1 MQPLPEVTSGY
12 RNVVKEGILSSNAG
26 GDLEKLTD
34 NIIAMHLDEADYEY
48 HVEKGKVK
56 LTIKFNE
63 EVTTRAIM
71 VYNSVDIET
80 SFMKI
85 KQITINNKLSAKN
98 IGYNP
103 LYIND
108 YDPEYPEMRPGGAF
122 IIEYDEIATKEITI
136 EIDNDKA
143 FSISEIVVLGR

>member
-1 MQPLPEVTSGY
+1 
-12 RNVVKEGILSSNAG
+12 
-26 GDLEKLTD
+26 
-34 NIIAMHLDEADYEY
+34 
-48 HVEKGKVK
+48 
-56 LTIKFNE
+56 
-63 EVTTRAIM
+63 
-71 VYNSVDIET
+71 
-80 SFMKI
+80 MKI